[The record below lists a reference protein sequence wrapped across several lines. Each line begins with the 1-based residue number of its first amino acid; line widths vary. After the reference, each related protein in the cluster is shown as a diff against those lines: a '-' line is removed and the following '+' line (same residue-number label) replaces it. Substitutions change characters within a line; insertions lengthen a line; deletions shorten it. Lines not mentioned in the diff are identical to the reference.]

1 MGRAK
6 KARLRALREVAHRAR
21 LRAARLLKRKLHLP
35 QLGPGLK
42 AFLLFA
48 GWFLIL
54 LGLLGLVLPV
64 LQGVLFLLLGAAL
77 LSLVS
82 SSVYYGLR
90 KLFARWPRGWRKLLA
105 LRQRVH
111 RWLDRKFGG
120 GPLPPAPLSSEGEG
134 GEPK

>member
-1 MGRAK
+1 MP
-6 KARLRALREVAHRAR
+6 
-21 LRAARLLKRKLHLP
+21 KL
-35 QLGPGLK
+35 GTGIK

-54 LGLLGLVLPV
+54 LGLLGLVLPI

-111 RWLDRKFGG
+111 RWLDRNVRRGTS
-120 GPLPPAPLSSEGEG
+120 PPAPSPRKERGRTR
-134 GEPK
+134 K

>member
-6 KARLRALREVAHRAR
+6 KARRREKSRLEASLRAIAERAR
-21 LRAARLLKRKLHLP
+21 LRAERLLKRKLRLP
-35 QLGPGLK
+35 RLGPAMK

-54 LGLLGLVLPV
+54 LGVLGLVLPV
-64 LQGVLFLLLGAAL
+64 LQGMLFLLLGAAL

-90 KLFARWPRGWRKLLA
+90 RLFARWPRGWRKLLA
-105 LRQRVH
+105 VRQRVH
-111 RWLDRKFGG
+111 RWLEKTF
-120 GPLPPAPLSSEGEG
+120 AA
-134 GEPK
+134 